1 MKEENLTKWILEKSD
16 WKFANRKE
24 EERFVEF
31 IISELDKIRKK
42 GE

>member
-1 MKEENLTKWILEKSD
+1 MKEKNLTKWILENSG

-31 IISELDKIRKK
+31 IISELDKTRR
-42 GE
+42 GG